1 MPSRT
6 AALAEALAEALAGPG
21 WAIAPGFLDAT
32 CWRELAA
39 LARGRDAGG
48 EFRAAAVGAGAAR
61 AVRTDVRGDRILWV
75 YAPALGV
82 EQALFAQLEQLRL
95 ALNAALLLG
104 ALDVECHYAIYG
116 AGARYARHLD
126 RSPAGAERVV
136 SLVLYL
142 NDDWAAG
149 DGGALRLYASDG
161 VHDLVPAGGTLVLFA
176 SERIEHEVLPARR
189 DRLSLTGWFRRR
201 ARL

>member
-1 MPSRT
+1 MSSRT
-6 AALAEALAEALAGPG
+6 AALAEALAGPG
-21 WAIAPGFLDAT
+21 WAVAPGFLDAAH
-32 CWRELAA
+32 WRELAA
-39 LARGRDAGG
+39 LARERDVAG
-48 EFRAAAVGAGAAR
+48 EFRPAAVGAGATR
-61 AVRTDVRGDRILWV
+61 AVRTEVRGDRILWV
-75 YAPALGV
+75 YAPAPGV
-82 EQALFAQLEQLRL
+82 EQALFAQLEELRA

-136 SLVLYL
+136 SLALYL
-142 NDDWAAG
+142 NEDWAAG
-149 DGGALRLYASDG
+149 DGGALRLYAADG
-161 VHDLVPAGGTLVLFA
+161 AHDVVPTGGTLALFA

-189 DRLSLTGWFRRR
+189 DRLSLTGWLRRR